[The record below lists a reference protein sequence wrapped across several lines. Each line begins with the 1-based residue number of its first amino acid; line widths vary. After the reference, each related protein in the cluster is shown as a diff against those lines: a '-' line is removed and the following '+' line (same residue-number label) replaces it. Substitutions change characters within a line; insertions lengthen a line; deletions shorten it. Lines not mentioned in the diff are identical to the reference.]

1 MKVHMTKEDYEAISS
16 RQTQLCQMNAQA
28 LGEALDK
35 ILLSI
40 PDPES
45 SQWQWSLTFMKSMLS
60 QFNSRIGGRDPLS
73 HKQLH
78 YVAKIEKEIEL
89 FPSHQTAEGNF
100 KKEYLQNKQMQA
112 DLAQVVEYYSKTQ
125 YYSSLVR
132 EYNKNKNNCDWSPT
146 KQTWDRAIVGN
157 KYVQRLLDATKTP
170 DKFVLGQFVTL
181 RSGVK
186 HRSSLEKVQSTSFPD
201 RMISRVYKTD
211 DLFMVL
217 EYERE
222 KTVPKKGG
230 KSLKLL
236 AVGTQDVF
244 SMHECNLKKVK
255 VK

>member
-1 MKVHMTKEDYEAISS
+1 MSKEDYEAISS
-16 RQTQLCQMNAQA
+16 RQTQLYQMNALT

-35 ILLSI
+35 ILMSI

-45 SQWQWSLTFMKSMLS
+45 SQWQWSLTFMKSMIS

-73 HKQLH
+73 LKQLH

-89 FPSHQTAEGNF
+89 FPSQQTAEGNF

-112 DLAQVVEYYSKTQ
+112 DLALVVEYYSKTQ
-125 YYSSLVR
+125 YYGSLVR
-132 EYNKNKNNCDWSPT
+132 EYNKNKDNGEWSPT

-170 DKFVLGQFVTL
+170 DKFAVGQFITL
-181 RSGVK
+181 RSGIQ
-186 HRSSLEKVQSTSFPD
+186 HRSSLEKVQSASFPD
-201 RMISRVYKTD
+201 RMISRIYKTG
-211 DLFMVL
+211 DLLMVL